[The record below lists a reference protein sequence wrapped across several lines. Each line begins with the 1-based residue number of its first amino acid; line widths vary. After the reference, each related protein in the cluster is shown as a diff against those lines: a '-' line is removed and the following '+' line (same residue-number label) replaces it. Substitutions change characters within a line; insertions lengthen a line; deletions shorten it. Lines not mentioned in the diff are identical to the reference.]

1 MPAFLTTRPALSY
14 RTAFRGFIIL
24 FSVFFVIVPV
34 LCAPPVFFCFYSA
47 ETSVNNF
54 KSLKMEFDQYLA
66 DKGQFTFQ
74 PFSERETFE
83 RFIKKRTDCLLLLSS
98 PHFQILQSELDLQP
112 LLTGTADGRVI
123 QRRILVGKGKTASL
137 NGAERGRVASAGS
150 VEHTRLI
157 LALLAPEGGF
167 AESVRILRVPKDIDA
182 LMSVGFGMSRWAVAT
197 SRSLDR
203 LKAVNPVLYNELKIL
218 AEGAPTRLLIAA
230 APRGVP
236 VSKPPAAAV
245 LMGMNNDPAAKRALK
260 MLNLDGFRPYE
271 PLP

>member
-1 MPAFLTTRPALSY
+1 MPAFSPTRSARTY
-14 RTAFRGFIIL
+14 QTAFRGFIIL
-24 FSVFFVIVPV
+24 FSVFFGIVPL
-34 LCAPPVFFCFYSA
+34 LCAPPLYFCFYSA
-47 ETSVNNF
+47 ETSINNF

-66 DKGQFTFQ
+66 GKGAFIFQ

-98 PHFQILQSELDLQP
+98 RHFQTLQSELDLQP
-112 LLTGTADGRVI
+112 LLTGTADGQVI

-137 NGAERGRVASAGS
+137 NGPERGRVASAGS
-150 VEHTRLI
+150 VEHTRAI
-157 LALLAPEGGF
+157 LALLAPETGF
-167 AESVRILRVPKDIDA
+167 ADSVRILRVPKDIDA

-203 LKAVNPVLYNELKIL
+203 LKAVNPVLYKELKIL
-218 AEGAPTRLLIAA
+218 AEGAPTRLLIVA
-230 APRGVP
+230 APRGGP
-236 VSKPPAAAV
+236 VSKPAAV